1 MNDRAT
7 ADDRGLERGLGVT
20 DAALV
25 TVGSVLGTAIFI
37 TPADVARVLPHPGL
51 MLLAWVLGGLITLAG
66 TLTYAELGALLP
78 RAGGQYVFLKEAY
91 GRFYGFLF
99 GWVAFLVIMSGGIAA
114 IAVGFGEYLG
124 AFLPFFSTGHTL
136 LTFSLGGF
144 TRSLNGG
151 QLAGAIAIAF
161 LTVVNYVGLRSG
173 AGVQNLVTVAKL
185 GSILGLGILGFLAPA
200 PAAPTFVAPLPAGGG
215 LLTSFGVA
223 MIGIFWAYDGWYGM
237 TNLAGEMRNPERDL
251 PRGLVL
257 GTITITVLYLIL
269 NLVFL
274 RALPIETLSQSPRV
288 AEAAAA
294 VLFGSIGARL
304 LTAAVLV
311 SAFGCLAATIL
322 YAPRIYLPM
331 AQDRVFFP
339 ALARIHPRYRTPA
352 NCILAQGAWSI
363 LLVFSGS
370 YDQLYTF
377 VVFALLLFHTGT
389 GAAVVVLRRTRPTA
403 PRPFRVPGYPFV
415 PGVFVLVCFVLL
427 VNTLF
432 ERPVESLLGLGILG
446 LGVPAYLWW
455 RRQER

>member
-7 ADDRGLERGLGVT
+7 ANDRGLERGLGVV

-37 TPADVARVLPHPGL
+37 TPADVARALPHPGL
-51 MLLAWVLGGLITLAG
+51 MLLAWILGGLVTLAG
-66 TLTYAELGALLP
+66 TLTYAELGALFP
-78 RAGGQYVFLKEAY
+78 RAGGQYEFLKEAY
-91 GRFYGFLF
+91 GRFFGFLF

-124 AFLPFFSTGHTL
+124 SFLPFFSTGNIL
-136 LTFSLGGF
+136 LTLSLGGF
-144 TRSLNGG
+144 SRPLNGG
-151 QLAGAIAIAF
+151 QLAAALAIAF
-161 LTVVNYVGLRSG
+161 LTVVNYVGLRAG
-173 AGVQNLVTVAKL
+173 AGLQNAMTVAKL
-185 GSILGLGILGFLAPA
+185 GSLLGLGLLGSLVQA
-200 PAAPTFVAPLPAGGG
+200 PAAPAFLGPLPAGGS
-215 LLTSFGVA
+215 LLAGFGVA
-223 MIGIFWAYDGWYGM
+223 MIAIFWAYDGWYGM
-237 TNLAGEMRNPERDL
+237 TNLAGEMRSPEKDL
-251 PRGLVL
+251 PRGLIL
-257 GTITITVLYLIL
+257 GTLGITTLYLIL
-269 NLVFL
+269 NVVYL
-274 RALPIETLSQSPRV
+274 RALPVDSLSQSPRV

-294 VLFGSIGARL
+294 ALFGPLGAQL

-311 SAFGCLAATIL
+311 SAFGCLSATIL

-331 AQDRVFFP
+331 AQDKVFFP
-339 ALARIHPRYRTPA
+339 ALARIHPRYRTPSA
-352 NCILAQGAWSI
+352 CIVAQGVWSI
-363 LLVFSGS
+363 LLVFSGR
-370 YDQLYTF
+370 YDDLYTF